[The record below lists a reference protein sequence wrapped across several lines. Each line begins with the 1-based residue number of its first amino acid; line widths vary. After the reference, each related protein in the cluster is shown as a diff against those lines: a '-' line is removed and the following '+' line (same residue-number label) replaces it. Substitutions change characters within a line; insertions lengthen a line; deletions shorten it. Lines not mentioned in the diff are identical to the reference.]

1 MYSLFIKSVAICLL
15 LCRVSMSGICESVLS
30 TQSGPVPLTSEA
42 CTILDNSVRYVSSQI
57 VLNETGN
64 NETPDETPPPEDD
77 TTEEQKPIPETVT
90 DEQLDAGYLD
100 EWFNG
105 SVMVGDSLTA
115 GFSGYVQNERYLKH
129 PCLGDMKIVSASALT
144 LKKALE
150 CEQKIRNRELKYRT
164 RYMTICEVVAAT
176 EPTRLFINLGVS
188 DVRWYT
194 PEQFIEA
201 YDTLIEIIK
210 AQTPDIEIYIHSIV
224 PMIESYAH
232 SVNVTAEQ
240 NIEINEYLK
249 DYCNEKGYGYIEI
262 ADPVRDENGYLARDC
277 SASDYRFHLNKKGKE
292 FWVRSLREMA
302 RQQYYE
308 GKWCPSNLG
317 K

>member
-1 MYSLFIKSVAICLL
+1 MHSLLIKSVTICLL
-15 LCRVSMSGICESVLS
+15 LCRLSVSGIYSSAFAATHNTFSAVQVTGSVVD
-30 TQSGPVPLTSEA
+30 QSMRLFRTNL
-42 CTILDNSVRYVSSQI
+42 IQ
-57 VLNETGN
+57 NEG
-64 NETPDETPPPEDD
+64 DD
-77 TTEEQKPIPETVT
+77 TGDGEESKPIVEIVT

-105 SVMVGDSLTA
+105 SVLVGDSLSA

-144 LKKALE
+144 LKKAME

-164 RYMTICEVVAAT
+164 RYMTICEVIEAT
-176 EPTRLFINLGVS
+176 ETNRLFINLGVS

-201 YDTLIEIIK
+201 YDTLIEIVK
-210 AQTPDIEIYIHSIV
+210 TSYPDIEIYIHSIV
-224 PMIESYAH
+224 PMIESYAK

-240 NIEINEYLK
+240 NMEINEWLK
-249 DYCNEKGYGYIEI
+249 AYCEEKGYGYIEI

-292 FWVRSLREMA
+292 FWVRSLREVA
-302 RQQYYE
+302 RQAYYD
-308 GKWCPSNLG
+308 GKWSPSNG
-317 K
+317 Q

>member
-1 MYSLFIKSVAICLL
+1 MHSLLIKSVTICLL
-15 LCRVSMSGICESVLS
+15 LCRLSVNGIYSSAFAATHNTFSAVQVTGSVVDQSMRLFRTNLI
-30 TQSGPVPLTSEA
+30 Q
-42 CTILDNSVRYVSSQI
+42 
-57 VLNETGN
+57 NEG
-64 NETPDETPPPEDD
+64 DD
-77 TTEEQKPIPETVT
+77 TGDGEESKPIVEIVT

-105 SVMVGDSLTA
+105 SVLVGDSLSA

-144 LKKALE
+144 LKKAME

-164 RYMTICEVVAAT
+164 RYMTICEVIEAT
-176 EPTRLFINLGVS
+176 ETNRLFINLGVS

-201 YDTLIEIIK
+201 YDTLIEIVK
-210 AQTPDIEIYIHSIV
+210 TSYPDIEIYIHSIV
-224 PMIESYAH
+224 PMIESYAK

-240 NIEINEYLK
+240 NMEINEWLK
-249 DYCNEKGYGYIEI
+249 AYCEEKGYGYIEI

-292 FWVRSLREMA
+292 FWVRSLREVA
-302 RQQYYE
+302 RQAYYD
-308 GKWCPSNLG
+308 GKWSPSNG
-317 K
+317 Q

>member
-30 TQSGPVPLTSEA
+30 TQSGPVPLASEA

>member
-1 MYSLFIKSVAICLL
+1 MHSLLIKSVTICLL
-15 LCRVSMSGICESVLS
+15 LCRLSVNGIYSSAFAAAHNTFSAVQVTSSVVDQSMRLFRTNLI
-30 TQSGPVPLTSEA
+30 Q
-42 CTILDNSVRYVSSQI
+42 
-57 VLNETGN
+57 NEG
-64 NETPDETPPPEDD
+64 DD
-77 TTEEQKPIPETVT
+77 TGDGEESKPIVEIVT

-105 SVMVGDSLTA
+105 SVLVGDSLSA

-144 LKKALE
+144 LKKAME

-164 RYMTICEVVAAT
+164 RYMTICEVIEAT
-176 EPTRLFINLGVS
+176 ETNRLLINLGVS

-201 YDTLIEIIK
+201 YDTLIEIVK
-210 AQTPDIEIYIHSIV
+210 TSYPDIEIYIHSIV
-224 PMIESYAH
+224 PMIESYAK

-240 NIEINEYLK
+240 NMEINEWLK
-249 DYCNEKGYGYIEI
+249 AYCEEKGYGYIEI

-292 FWVRSLREMA
+292 FWVRSLREVA
-302 RQQYYE
+302 RQAYYD
-308 GKWCPSNLG
+308 GKWSPSNG
-317 K
+317 Q

>member
-1 MYSLFIKSVAICLL
+1 MHSLLIKSVTICLL
-15 LCRVSMSGICESVLS
+15 LCRLSVKGIYSSAFAATHNTFSAVQVTGSVVDQSMRLFRTNLI
-30 TQSGPVPLTSEA
+30 Q
-42 CTILDNSVRYVSSQI
+42 
-57 VLNETGN
+57 NEG
-64 NETPDETPPPEDD
+64 DD
-77 TTEEQKPIPETVT
+77 TGDGEESKPIVEIVT

-105 SVMVGDSLTA
+105 SVLVGDSLSA

-144 LKKALE
+144 LKKAME

-164 RYMTICEVVAAT
+164 RYMTICEVIEAT
-176 EPTRLFINLGVS
+176 ETNRLFINLGVS

-201 YDTLIEIIK
+201 YDTLIEIVK
-210 AQTPDIEIYIHSIV
+210 TSYPDIEIYIHSIV
-224 PMIESYAH
+224 PMIESYAK

-240 NIEINEYLK
+240 NMEINEWLK
-249 DYCNEKGYGYIEI
+249 AYCEEKGYGYIEI

-292 FWVRSLREMA
+292 FWVRSLREVA
-302 RQQYYE
+302 RQAYYD
-308 GKWCPSNLG
+308 GKWSPSNG
-317 K
+317 Q

>member
-15 LCRVSMSGICESVLS
+15 LCRVSMRGICESVLS
-30 TQSGPVPLTSEA
+30 TQSGPVPLASEA

>member
-1 MYSLFIKSVAICLL
+1 MHSLLLKSVAICLL
-15 LCRVSMSGICESVLS
+15 LCRASVGGVCETIVAASNGTVS
-30 TQSGPVPLTSEA
+30 PVREA
-42 CTILDNSVRYVSSQI
+42 CSILDNGVRYVSSQLI
-57 VLNETGN
+57 LNDTGDP
-64 NETPDETPPPEDD
+64 ETPDETDPSKGDAA
-77 TTEEQKPIPETVT
+77 EEEKPIPETVT

-144 LKKALE
+144 LKKAME
-150 CEQKIRNRELKYRT
+150 CEQKLRNRELKYRT
-164 RYMTICEVVAAT
+164 RYMTICEVVEAT
-176 EPTRLFINLGVS
+176 ETKRLFINLGVS

-201 YDTLIEIIK
+201 YDTLIEIVK

-308 GKWCPSNLG
+308 GKWCPSNIG
-317 K
+317 Q

>member
-1 MYSLFIKSVAICLL
+1 MHSLLIKSVTICLL
-15 LCRVSMSGICESVLS
+15 LCRLSVSGIYSSAFAATHNTFPAVQVTGSVVD
-30 TQSGPVPLTSEA
+30 QSMRLFGTNL
-42 CTILDNSVRYVSSQI
+42 IQ
-57 VLNETGN
+57 NEG
-64 NETPDETPPPEDD
+64 DD
-77 TTEEQKPIPETVT
+77 TGDGEEAKPVVEIVT

-105 SVMVGDSLTA
+105 SVLVGDSLSA

-144 LKKALE
+144 LKKAME

-164 RYMTICEVVAAT
+164 RYMTICEVIEAT
-176 EPTRLFINLGVS
+176 ETNRLFINLGVS

-201 YDTLIEIIK
+201 YDTLIEIVK
-210 AQTPDIEIYIHSIV
+210 TSYPDIEIYIHSIV
-224 PMIESYAH
+224 PMIESYAK

-240 NIEINEYLK
+240 NMEINEWLK
-249 DYCNEKGYGYIEI
+249 AYCEEKGYGYIEI

-292 FWVRSLREMA
+292 FWVRSLREVA
-302 RQQYYE
+302 RQAYYD
-308 GKWCPSNLG
+308 GKWSPSNG
-317 K
+317 Q